1 MQQKLQEWLKKFE
14 RHPRT
19 INDQIKFVR
28 EFLDFITG
36 KMRECEL
43 WRNASEQEFENAK
56 EGIEK
61 LVMNRLHKLTFTPAI
76 KGPPVTDDIERD
88 NILYQKIEIFRW
100 VREQHLDIPITPHN
114 EAFFDFAK
122 KELLKINDY
131 KAPRDKLICIL
142 NCCKVIY
149 GLIKLVDGEEGADKF
164 LPVLIFVILKAN
176 PEYLMSNVQFRSPE
190 KLQSEAGYYLS
201 SLMSAISF
209 IENMDLHS
217 LTITKEEFDK
227 NIEMTMKELDRER
240 PKLAENTREI
250 NYENAIHPLS
260 RSIAQNNN
268 KGTIINHAQA
278 KAIFEKGTIIAQKT
292 IQKPLDIVGK
302 ILSDLNQDIQNNN
315 NNGIGINNEMI
326 TMGPQRMERSL
337 SLESTSS
344 HDSRDYAHIEEEV
357 NRVTKRDIQ
366 KSLESLK
373 SMFPNIES
381 DLCKEV
387 FYGKECN
394 INEAIDKLL
403 EIASPF
409 LMTKS
414 EHGEGDAIDFVDLN
428 KLSLDPENN
437 IDPEN

>member
-176 PEYLMSNVQFRSPE
+176 PEYLMSNVQSPE

-302 ILSDLNQDIQNNN
+302 ILSDLNQDIQK
-315 NNGIGINNEMI
+315 
-326 TMGPQRMERSL
+326 
-337 SLESTSS
+337 STSS

>member
-1 MQQKLQEWLKKFE
+1 MSSPVKIKYPINSYYTSIIIIWEIPFDYSKFLKQIDHKNATKIARMVKNFELEFE

-201 SLMSAISF
+201 SL
-209 IENMDLHS
+209 
-217 LTITKEEFDK
+217 
-227 NIEMTMKELDRER
+227 
-240 PKLAENTREI
+240 
-250 NYENAIHPLS
+250 
-260 RSIAQNNN
+260 
-268 KGTIINHAQA
+268 
-278 KAIFEKGTIIAQKT
+278 
-292 IQKPLDIVGK
+292 
-302 ILSDLNQDIQNNN
+302 
-315 NNGIGINNEMI
+315 
-326 TMGPQRMERSL
+326 
-337 SLESTSS
+337 
-344 HDSRDYAHIEEEV
+344 
-357 NRVTKRDIQ
+357 
-366 KSLESLK
+366 
-373 SMFPNIES
+373 
-381 DLCKEV
+381 
-387 FYGKECN
+387 
-394 INEAIDKLL
+394 
-403 EIASPF
+403 
-409 LMTKS
+409 
-414 EHGEGDAIDFVDLN
+414 
-428 KLSLDPENN
+428 
-437 IDPEN
+437 

>member
-142 NCCKVIY
+142 NCCKV
-149 GLIKLVDGEEGADKF
+149 
-164 LPVLIFVILKAN
+164 
-176 PEYLMSNVQFRSPE
+176 SNTC
-190 KLQSEAGYYLS
+190 SESNG
-201 SLMSAISF
+201 
-209 IENMDLHS
+209 
-217 LTITKEEFDK
+217 
-227 NIEMTMKELDRER
+227 
-240 PKLAENTREI
+240 
-250 NYENAIHPLS
+250 
-260 RSIAQNNN
+260 NNN
-268 KGTIINHAQA
+268 VGYLADNKIIYVDNN
-278 KAIFEKGTIIAQKT
+278 
-292 IQKPLDIVGK
+292 DIGYSESRVGV
-302 ILSDLNQDIQNNN
+302 
-315 NNGIGINNEMI
+315 EV
-326 TMGPQRMERSL
+326 
-337 SLESTSS
+337 
-344 HDSRDYAHIEEEV
+344 EEI
-357 NRVTKRDIQ
+357 KF
-366 KSLESLK
+366 K
-373 SMFPNIES
+373 
-381 DLCKEV
+381 
-387 FYGKECN
+387 
-394 INEAIDKLL
+394 
-403 EIASPF
+403 
-409 LMTKS
+409 
-414 EHGEGDAIDFVDLN
+414 
-428 KLSLDPENN
+428 
-437 IDPEN
+437 